1 VPVYQKRA
9 TGKTFRATFFLEENV
24 VFENFVQQIPEN
36 VGERWIKGGAI
47 SIPRT

>member
-1 VPVYQKRA
+1 VPVYQKSA
-9 TGKTFRATFFLEENV
+9 TGKTFRAIFLEENV